1 MNEDFLKILEERSD
15 SEDSDCQIYIG
26 SLQFS
31 YMGNKFWTVSN
42 NFGGHKILDENVT
55 REELLS
61 WIGY

>member
-1 MNEDFLKILEERSD
+1 MNEDFLEFLENKTDLIDE
-15 SEDSDCQIYIG
+15 DCQIYIG

-55 REELLS
+55 REELIS
-61 WIGY
+61 YIA